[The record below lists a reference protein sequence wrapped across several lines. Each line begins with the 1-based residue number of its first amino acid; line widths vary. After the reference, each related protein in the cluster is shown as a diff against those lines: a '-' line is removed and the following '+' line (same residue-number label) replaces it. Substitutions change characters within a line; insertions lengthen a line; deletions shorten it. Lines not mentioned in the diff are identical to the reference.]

1 MSAQTLISRLDRVK
15 KTGSGRWL
23 ACCPAHD
30 DRHPSMTIRE
40 LEDGTVLL
48 HCFSGCG
55 VEQII
60 GSLGLDFSDLFPE
73 KPVDRAPI
81 RKPFNAHD
89 VLEAIASETAFVQVF
104 ASNLAR
110 GVDVSDADRSRLN
123 VAMSRIEQAR
133 ELANG

>member
-1 MSAQTLISRLDRVK
+1 MSADVMISRLHRVK
-15 KTGSGRWL
+15 KTGGGRWL

-40 LEDGTVLL
+40 LDDGTVLL

-55 VEQII
+55 AQEILGAV
-60 GSLGLDFSDLFPE
+60 GLDFSDLFPE
-73 KPVDRAPI
+73 KPQDRASI
-81 RKPFNAHD
+81 KKPFNAHD
-89 VLEAIASETAFVQVF
+89 VLEAIAQETAFVQIF
-104 ASNLAR
+104 ASNIKR
-110 GVDVSDADRSRLN
+110 GIDVTEADKSRFN

>member
-1 MSAQTLISRLDRVK
+1 
-15 KTGSGRWL
+15 
-23 ACCPAHD
+23 
-30 DRHPSMTIRE
+30 MTIRE
-40 LEDGTVLL
+40 LDDGTVLL

-55 VEQII
+55 VEQILGAI
-60 GSLGLDFSDLFPE
+60 GLDFSDLFPE
-73 KPVDRAPI
+73 KPVDRAPV

-89 VLEAIASETAFVQVF
+89 VLEAIASETAFMQVF
-104 ASNLAR
+104 ASNLTR